1 MKYENLK
8 NINPMSIYLKTKDV
22 ALTQKA
28 TALEFNLNE
37 YSFRLKT
44 LNELEEKLASS
55 TDTVEKFFY
64 SDQIK
69 ITSIRVAELEKEM
82 DSLIEELGGVL

>member
-1 MKYENLK
+1 MKYENL
-8 NINPMSIYLKTKDV
+8 NIDAMEIYRKTKNV

-28 TALEFNLNE
+28 TSIEFKIKEYSFNLN
-37 YSFRLKT
+37 SIT
-44 LNELEEKLASS
+44 ELEEKLSTSS
-55 TDTVEKFFY
+55 DSVEKFFY

-69 ITSIRVAELEKEM
+69 MKKERLSILEKEI